1 MTDAL
6 MNGIAYSLP
15 ALLVS
20 LTVYFLF
27 SRFLQQQLRMEGLKL
42 HKDHARDILPIRLQS
57 YERLIMLCERMSVDQ
72 LMLRLTHPDMGVKEL
87 RQAMLIAIQQEFEHN
102 LSQQVYVS
110 ENLWKIIKV
119 AKEQMQTIISA
130 ADGTSTAGFM
140 EDLHTKIADLKA
152 EPVSFAVAAIR
163 NEASLLM

>member
-6 MNGIAYSLP
+6 INGVAYSLP
-15 ALLVS
+15 ALVVF

-27 SRFLQQQLRMEGLKL
+27 SRYLQQQLRMEGLKL
-42 HKDHARDILPIRLQS
+42 QKDHAKDILPIRLQS

-72 LMLRLTHPDMGVKEL
+72 LMLRLIHPDMGVKEL

-140 EDLHTKIADLKA
+140 ENLHAKIADLKA